1 MEIMATISQVV
12 KEHGISVVMTMHD
25 LNQAV
30 RFADRFLF
38 MKNGSVHTY
47 GGPEVVTEEVIEEV
61 LGLQVMI
68 GTIRGITCIVPGL
81 CSPSGK

>member
-1 MEIMATISQVV
+1 MKIAR
-12 KEHGISVVMTMHD
+12 SVLRRRD
-25 LNQAV
+25 QGNLYPAI
-30 RFADRFLF
+30 RL
-38 MKNGSVHTY
+38 KNGSVHTY

-61 LGLQVMI
+61 FGLQVMI